1 MSNREEH
8 LLSVLRVAAEA
19 QLQLERALRPL
30 DLTVDGWRALM
41 TILATPG
48 ASMAEVIEALV
59 IPATSATRV
68 VDALVDRGAVFRTP
82 APEDRRRVT
91 LRLSAEGLRRLRRAQ
106 DAIRAIEPSDDVG
119 SPLPD

>member
-19 QLQLERALRPL
+19 QSQLEGALRPL
-30 DLTVDGWRALM
+30 DLTVDGWRVLM
-41 TILATPG
+41 TIRAAPG

-68 VDALVDRGAVFRTP
+68 VDALVERGAVFRTP

-106 DAIRAIEPSDDVG
+106 DVIRAIEPPDAGSSLSD
-119 SPLPD
+119 